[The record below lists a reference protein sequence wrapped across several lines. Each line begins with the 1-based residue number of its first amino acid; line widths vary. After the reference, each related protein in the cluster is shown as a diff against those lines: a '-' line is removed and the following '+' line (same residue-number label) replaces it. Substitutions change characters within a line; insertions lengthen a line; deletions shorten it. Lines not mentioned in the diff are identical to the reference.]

1 MFEVAIAANPEKAKF
16 VGKGDLSS
24 VTVGFEFE
32 FICKARIWPQL
43 PKLVSENLGPV
54 GEVSKLY
61 GNHQQRDDALTA
73 WHITGDSSIKDY
85 DLGEEDDEPERESGE
100 SQEDYDARYDKAQG
114 EEGVE
119 LVSPVL
125 KASEALE
132 TLNKVLKL
140 LKGIG
145 AKTNHS
151 CSLHVTLGHPRIK
164 DYLDPIKFAVFL
176 GDDKIL
182 QRFGRANNRYASSFI
197 RLVQN
202 TLANENAFYDA
213 TYDKSRTVDE
223 DEDSW
228 DPDDLE
234 QDIAKTPFET
244 MNQELLSHSVKDPGF
259 INEARKKLLT
269 YLTQFNSGVYADRY
283 HSINLQKVDSNVVEY
298 RAIGSDYLSENPAAL
313 SGIVRRVM
321 YALLVA
327 VGDVSSPELD
337 KAYATLLQH
346 KFGAYDVSRT
356 AHLQDYKEPTS
367 KSHNYRFVKEAEIG
381 PDLHLDTTVRVGR
394 LADSLLFS
402 VLFSVMRDNASL
414 LGHTH
419 DLVSISYIWKV
430 PVANGVLSVSYP
442 KDVSVTVTPKAK
454 SGPSPFVTTS
464 EAAKIYSVIKSIV
477 ATPTNPYLNDGWKA
491 LATTAR
497 SAGVGLPEA
506 IDLIKKGRSLVF
518 SPENNKELR
527 VLMAHLVV
535 QHMDPEEVNKRYSDK
550 PNARVATVQSSL
562 KKIALDT
569 AFRSLDYDLDAI
581 RSNYGSDVKDFIIHQ
596 VSDPLST
603 TTLPAPQ
610 VNNYPGIVNA
620 CVNLIAMG
628 AFANELACATYLAQF
643 AAAQATLDTRTSTIR
658 QIVYWYAYLMS
669 SFTAFGTLIGSFGV
683 FELADM
689 ANVYARNAGLMSD
702 EYATALAE
710 HFRQP
715 GNICR
720 FLLSSPEAKLKLVIR
735 LVSYLHK
742 HVYSSAYLG
751 TEEEIRAQRIPL
763 NIAYAESWQ
772 QRMTPVLFQE
782 QENR

>member
-140 LKGIG
+140 LKSMG

-151 CSLHVTLGHPRIK
+151 CSLHVTLGHPKIK

-182 QRFGRANNRYASSFI
+182 QRFGRANNPYASSFI
-197 RLVQN
+197 QLVQH
-202 TLANENAFYDA
+202 TLANENDFYNA
-213 TYDKSRTVDE
+213 TNADGQVI

-244 MNQELLSHSVKDPGF
+244 MNQELLSHSVRDPGF
-259 INEARKKLLT
+259 INEARRKLLT
-269 YLTQFNSGVYADRY
+269 YLTQFNSGVYSDRY

-327 VGDVSSPELD
+327 VGDVSSPKLD
-337 KAYATLLQH
+337 KAYAALLQH
-346 KFGAYDVSRT
+346 KFGAYDVART

-394 LADSLLFS
+394 LAESLFFS

-419 DLVSISYIWKV
+419 DLVSISYIWKAPLVKGV
-430 PVANGVLSVSYP
+430 PSLNP
-442 KDVSVTVTPKAK
+442 NDVTVTVTPKAK
-454 SGPSPFVTTS
+454 SGPAPFVTTS

-506 IDLIKKGRSLVF
+506 IDLIKRGRSLVF

-550 PNARVATVQSSL
+550 PNLRVATVQSSL

-569 AFRSLDYDLDAI
+569 AFRSFDFDLDDI
-581 RSNYGSDVKDFIIHQ
+581 RSNYGSGVKDFIVHQ
-596 VSDPLST
+596 VSDPLNT
-603 TTLPAPQ
+603 ITLPAPQ
-610 VNNYPGIVNA
+610 VNNYPGIVST
-620 CVNLIAMG
+620 CVDLIAMG
-628 AFANELACATYLAQF
+628 AFASELDCATYLATF
-643 AAAQATLDTRTSTIR
+643 AAAQAASDIRTATVR
-658 QIVYWYAYLMS
+658 QVAYWYAFLMS
-669 SFTAFGTLIGSFGV
+669 SFTTFGTLTGKFGV
-683 FELADM
+683 SKLADM

-702 EYATALAE
+702 EYSAALAE

-715 GNICR
+715 GNVCR
-720 FLLSSPEAKLKLVIR
+720 SLLSSPEAKLKLIVR

-742 HVYSSAYLG
+742 HVYNSAYLG
-751 TEEEIRAQRIPL
+751 TEEEIRAQRVPL
-763 NIAYAESWQ
+763 NIAYADGWQ
-772 QRMTPVLFQE
+772 QSVAPVLFQE